1 MRKNRLLLVAVFALV
16 GMSAFAQL
24 PTDQSIGYLY
34 DAAAKKFIN
43 AEGKV
48 GATGMPF
55 KALKQG
61 SSKDYTTK
69 DGTNRTFTSY
79 RFKTTDG
86 SKGLGIDNTN
96 GTTAS
101 TNGIVTSTGTYGYGV
116 FAVVPVGETG
126 FRIMSTYNRADFNV
140 DYLYDYCL
148 GYKEDGTLFCFP
160 EAEAP
165 VWQFVDE
172 ETYKT
177 TVAANAMPNA
187 NDVGY
192 LYNLATKQFISA
204 NAVMDDSFSPI
215 DFDENERA
223 KYEAEIEGYED
234 WLADEQKRA
243 GIKNNFETQKN
254 ILADIGIGKIRKP
267 QKNDARY
274 AEYQGLSTRIKNAFF
289 TDVET
294 AMTWDE
300 AEQILQQNKGDTADI
315 FEYFEDI
322 DRTVPVGQDT
332 YLQKDIF
339 NRVLAKEKEDIKQK
353 AVADGTFLKAP
364 NGKASV

>member
-116 FAVVPVGETG
+116 LAVVPVGETG

-172 ETYKT
+172 ETYKAI
-177 TVAANAMPNA
+177 VAENALP
-187 NDVGY
+187 
-192 LYNLATKQFISA
+192 K
-204 NAVMDDSFSPI
+204 
-215 DFDENERA
+215 
-223 KYEAEIEGYED
+223 
-234 WLADEQKRA
+234 
-243 GIKNNFETQKN
+243 KNN
-254 ILADIGIGKIRKP
+254 
-267 QKNDARY
+267 
-274 AEYQGLSTRIKNAFF
+274 
-289 TDVET
+289 
-294 AMTWDE
+294 
-300 AEQILQQNKGDTADI
+300 
-315 FEYFEDI
+315 
-322 DRTVPVGQDT
+322 
-332 YLQKDIF
+332 
-339 NRVLAKEKEDIKQK
+339 
-353 AVADGTFLKAP
+353 
-364 NGKASV
+364 